1 MTAKVIALLTLA
13 AVTLFWFLP
22 VLRSRAM
29 AKNGNVG
36 AAIAQEK
43 SKAPVTIAIS
53 TTSAEKR
60 NSESSIL
67 WQATPSPTQVIADT
81 IVVEPNKKFQKI
93 LGFGGAFTD
102 SACCMFDQMSTV
114 ERGKLFHEL
123 FAPTALNLNLCRT
136 CIGASDYATHLY
148 SYSDGEADPDLKHF
162 SIAHDKKYILP
173 MLRQARTVN
182 ADLFLFSSPWSP
194 PGWMK
199 SNKSMLGGNMQRIHM
214 PAYAQYFTKFLKAY
228 AKEGVPVQAVTVQ
241 NEVDTDQDGRM
252 PACTWPQEYEVDFV
266 RYHLG
271 PALTDAKLPTKVWI
285 IDHNYNLWGRALA
298 SLEAVGLRQ
307 YVTGVAWHGYV
318 GDAWRMTTVHDSYP
332 DIDMFWTEGGPDYT
346 NSDYGTDWS
355 NWSKTFTGNLRNWCR
370 GITVWN
376 LALDEQGRPNIG
388 PFPCGGLVTVNSTTK
403 AVTYSGQYWAL
414 AQYSRYIKRGA
425 TRIESTTNKSGTG
438 GEADSP
444 DLSHV
449 AFENEGGE
457 KVMVV
462 TNSGATRNIILQEGG
477 RKSDAIALAPDS
489 VTTLR
494 WQ

>member
-1 MTAKVIALLTLA
+1 MTAKVIALITLA
-13 AVTLFWFLP
+13 AVTLFWFWP
-22 VLRSRAM
+22 VLVNRPLS
-29 AKNGNVG
+29 KGNAGNIG
-36 AAIAQEK
+36 AAIAITTATSPIQ
-43 SKAPVTIAIS
+43 IS
-53 TTSAEKR
+53 TTSAEKQG
-60 NSESSIL
+60 SESTGL
-67 WQATPSPTQVIADT
+67 WQTAESVAPETADT
-81 IVVEPNKKFQKI
+81 IIVEPSKRFQKI

-102 SACCMFDQMSTV
+102 SACYMFDQMSKSSR
-114 ERGKLFHEL
+114 EKLFHEL
-123 FAPTALNLNLCRT
+123 FDPSALGLNLCRT

-148 SYSDGEADPDLKHF
+148 SYSDGESDPDLKHF
-162 SIAHDKKYILP
+162 TIAHDKKYILP
-173 MLRQARTVN
+173 MLRQARSIN
-182 ADLFLFSSPWSP
+182 PDLFLFSSPWSP

-214 PAYAQYFTKFLKAY
+214 PAYAQYFAKFLKAY

-271 PALTDAKLPTKVWI
+271 PALTDAKLNTKVWI

-298 SLEAVGLRQ
+298 SLEAEGLRQ

-346 NSDYGTDWS
+346 NADYGTDWS
-355 NWSKTFTGNLRNWCR
+355 KWSKTFTGNLRNWCR

-388 PFPCGGLVTVNSTTK
+388 PFPCGGLVTINSTTK

-425 TRIESTTNKSGTG
+425 TRIESTTKTAGKAQSQ
-438 GEADSP
+438 
-444 DLSHV
+444 DLLHV

-462 TNSGATRNIILQEGG
+462 TNGGAA
-477 RKSDAIALAPDS
+477 RKNLIPRINYCQRSVVIELAASAMAFD
-489 VTTLR
+489 
-494 WQ
+494 